1 MVGIIV
7 TIRGSFDK
15 PLENIRESDT
25 NIKLIW

>member
-15 PLENIRESDT
+15 PLENIRENAT
-25 NIKLIW
+25 NKK